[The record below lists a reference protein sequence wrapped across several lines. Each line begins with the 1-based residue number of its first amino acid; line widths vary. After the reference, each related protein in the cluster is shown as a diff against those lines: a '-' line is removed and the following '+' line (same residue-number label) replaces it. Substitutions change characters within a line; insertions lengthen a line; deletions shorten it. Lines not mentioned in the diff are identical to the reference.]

1 MRFRVRWPARLPT
14 LGIVALLVCAF
25 VVAGCGTTTATTGP
39 GGAPPTATTAPTAAP
54 TNTAPAPTN
63 TPSGPQAAV
72 SITTSGGAYGSS
84 FGFSPSSLSIKA
96 GTTVT
101 WTDKT
106 GAPHTVTSDAGDPAS
121 FNGSLG
127 GNGATYSFTF
137 TTPGTYNYHC
147 SIHPYMTATITVTM

>member
-1 MRFRVRWPARLPT
+1 MRVSRRLSARLPT
-14 LGIVALLVCAF
+14 LGVVALLVCAF
-25 VVAGCGTTTATTGP
+25 VVAGCGTTTTAGGP
-39 GGAPPTATTAPTAAP
+39 PPAATTAPTAAP
-54 TNTAPAPTN
+54 TNTVPAPTN
-63 TPSGPQAAV
+63 TPGGLQAAV
-72 SITTSGGAYGSS
+72 SVTQSGGAYGSNYA
-84 FGFSPSSLSIKA
+84 FSPSTTSIKA

-127 GNGATYSFTF
+127 GNGATFSFTF
-137 TTPGTYNYHC
+137 TTPGTYKYHC